1 MSAVKALQQ
10 WCRIRCEGYRDV
22 NITNM
27 TTSFRDGMAFC
38 ALIHKHRPDLIN
50 FDSLKKENVYDNNK
64 LAFEVA
70 EVELG
75 IPALL
80 DAEDMVALRVPDR
93 LSILTYVSQYYN
105 YFHGRSPI
113 GGLGGIKRPAE
124 DPTGEPSGKKNQP
137 VTSKVFP
144 SSKPA
149 RENSPPPSSNI
160 TQPTPSPKQTRHTKQ
175 VVPVEKP
182 HQAGTLSNKCVFCN
196 KHVHLVQRHLVDG
209 KLYHR
214 HCAKAL
220 PTKNTM
226 APLRDLPT
234 NTPVSKF
241 APLPDTTQT
250 NMTTNTPSRP
260 GPAWM
265 SEKPS
270 TSPSSASTIST
281 FSPSKT
287 SSPAE
292 KESQSS
298 LIVSKP
304 SQMTPITTT
313 SINTTPI
320 PAPRISTTAAK
331 TMQAKLKFYQSDN
344 TAKEEEKKTTT
355 TDIDLKKQLNG
366 TDKVNTTSDK
376 EKKSTTTY
384 TDFKKYLKMTNKVNA
399 TIDKEKKSTTT
410 NTDYK
415 THLNVSDKVNTTIEK
430 EKKTTTPSIDLKK
443 HFNET
448 DKVHKT
454 KDKEKKT
461 AITNTDFQKH
471 LNITDKVITTN
482 DEEKKTTTINIDI
495 KKDQHFADKNQ
506 EASVGQAVT
515 VVVNCGGKKGENVSL
530 NTVGEKTKTATAGGD
545 SGMVSESSKAK
556 ASAAAFISKT
566 LTEESNNNNSKPSW
580 TNVVLKKTEKPS
592 QVETPKK
599 EKEGDRG
606 RVRLRLRAD
615 PSILADLQTPE
626 TPNSAPTLAGTS
638 GLGART
644 PDPSGSKSNSVSPN
658 RSAASENK
666 DTPADWRSKLKPVSK
681 ETKQTGPP
689 QSTPK
694 PSTNGGAKSQT
705 SGLSVG
711 PSPST
716 HLSDPSISVTPPAS
730 KEFLNGQK
738 GLTTNG
744 SKSESKIIKSKPD
757 YIQKEDIIKELNEIE
772 DNLNELEERGVEL
785 ELKLRSSEEEGEDD
799 SLMDEV
805 MVEWFNLIRNKQ
817 VAIRRESELVY
828 IGKTQDLEEQQ
839 PSVEQELRRLMEK
852 PERLKTVLDKKREE
866 ELMAKLMEIVNDR
879 NAIVEGLDD
888 DRLREEEEDEE
899 LDKMMRNFSVKKD
912 KPKKKSPM
920 SKLFGWGNKKEG

>member
-658 RSAASENK
+658 RSASENK